1 MITFEDIRKNAAV
14 STYIQAADDV
24 MNAMKFTEHG
34 FAHAGIASNTASHIL
49 SALGSDDRTC
59 ELARIAGHMHDIGNA
74 VNRENHA
81 QSGGVM
87 AFEILTR
94 LGMEPR
100 ETALIVTAIGHHD
113 EGSGGPVHPISA
125 ALIIA
130 DKSDV
135 RRSRVRDKADI
146 AIDIHDRV
154 NFAVTGSELRVLA
167 EEKRICLSLQIDT
180 RICPVME
187 YFEIFLS
194 RMLLCRKAAEYLG
207 CRFTLEINGTKLL

>member
-1 MITFEDIRKNAAV
+1 MITFQDIRQNSAV
-14 STYIQAADDV
+14 STYIRAADNV
-24 MNAMKFTEHG
+24 MNALKYTEHG
-34 FAHAGIASNTASHIL
+34 FAHAAIASTMASHIL
-49 SALGSDDRTC
+49 TALGYDDRTC
-59 ELARIAGHMHDIGNA
+59 ELARIAGHLHDIGNA
-74 VNRENHA
+74 INRNDHA
-81 QSGGVM
+81 QSGGAM
-87 AFEILTR
+87 AFQILTQM
-94 LGMEPR
+94 GMDPR

-135 RRSRVRDKADI
+135 RRSRVREKADI

-154 NFAVTGSELRVLA
+154 NFAVTDSQLRVLP
-167 EEKRICLSLQIDT
+167 EEKRIGLSLTIDT
-180 RICPVME
+180 RICAVME

-194 RMLLCRKAAEYLG
+194 RMMLCRKAAEFLG

>member
-1 MITFEDIRKNAAV
+1 MITFADIKKNEAIK
-14 STYIQAADDV
+14 TYIQSADAV

-34 FAHAGIASNTASHIL
+34 FAHAGIASHVANHIL
-49 SALGSDDRTC
+49 TALDYDDRTC
-59 ELARIAGHMHDIGNA
+59 ELASIAGYMHDIGNSI
-74 VNRENHA
+74 NRHEHA
-81 QSGGVM
+81 QSGGAM
-87 AFEILTR
+87 AFALLNQ
-94 LGMEPR
+94 LGMDAA
-100 ETALIVTAIGHHD
+100 ETAMIVTAIGHHD

-154 NFAVTGSELRVLA
+154 NYAVTDSELEVFPT
-167 EEKRICLSLQIDT
+167 EKIIRLGLTIDT

-194 RMLLCRKAAEYLG
+194 RMMLCRKAAEYLG
-207 CRFTLEINGTKLL
+207 CRFTLDINGTKLL

>member
-1 MITFEDIRKNAAV
+1 MLTFSDIKQNPTIQ
-14 STYIQAADDV
+14 TYIRSADSV

-34 FAHAGIASNTASHIL
+34 FAHAGIASHVANHIL
-49 SALGSDDRTC
+49 HSLGYDDRTC
-59 ELARIAGHMHDIGNA
+59 ELASIAGYMHDIGNNI
-74 VNRENHA
+74 NRYEHA
-81 QSGGVM
+81 QSGGAM
-87 AFEILTR
+87 AFMLLTQ
-94 LGMEPR
+94 LGMDPA
-100 ETALIVTAIGHHD
+100 ETAMIVTAIGHHD

-154 NFAVTGSELRVLA
+154 NYAVTGSELEVFPA
-167 EEKRICLSLQIDT
+167 EKIIRLGLTIDT
-180 RICPVME
+180 AICPVME

-194 RMLLCRKAAEYLG
+194 RMLMCRKAAEYLG
-207 CRFTLEINGTKLL
+207 CRFSLDINGTKLL